1 MSLCRFL
8 FPAIGLSLIAAL
20 ATAADKEDAVKAEQE
35 KLKGVWQATK
45 WIDED
50 GDAAPAEE
58 TKNYTMEF
66 NGEEIIIRA
75 DAKDSG
81 KAHKVRI
88 DPSQKPK
95 WIDIETRG
103 LPVAEG
109 IYKLEEDELTIC
121 IVSGE
126 RNGKTAPRPTEFEAK
141 KKEKYTL
148 FVLKKR
154 KQ

>member
-1 MSLCRFL
+1 MSRCRFL
-8 FPAIGLSLIAAL
+8 FSAVGLWFIAAL
-20 ATAADKEDAVKAEQE
+20 ATAADKEDAVKAERE
-35 KLKGVWQATK
+35 KLQGVWQATK

-66 NGEEIIIRA
+66 KGEEIIIRA

-81 KAHKVRI
+81 RAHKFRI

-95 WIDIETRG
+95 WIDVETSG

-109 IYKLEEDELTIC
+109 IYKLDDEELTIC

-141 KKEKYTL
+141 KKEKYTV

-154 KQ
+154 KP